1 MNDLHSLASLSESQ
15 LLSGLKNAVTEER
28 KWTQLILEYLL
39 ECDRRGLHLK
49 LGFASLHE
57 FAVQYLGLSDGAAHR
72 RIQSMRLMTQVPEVA
87 EKISSGA
94 LTLSNAAK
102 LQTFFM
108 AEKRTGN
115 EFTHEQMQGWVEK
128 SITLPSRGLERE
140 ILKEASAPVQASL
153 QERTRDLTP
162 ELTELRLVISAQLRE
177 EIEEL
182 KNYLSHSIPDGSVSL
197 ILARLIRQELERQRK
212 RLKTQASSASR
223 SEPEISAAHQG
234 NQNGVVQE
242 NSGANILNQF
252 RTDAKK
258 DSRRPVGAIRGTQGS
273 ALPHLEFE
281 SFEFNPTSARELA
294 ALETKRTAQQQLDP
308 KDSNKVKTPFNLQTK
323 ATPVP
328 QNPASAPKSP
338 RFVPAPLRRE
348 IWNRAGGQCEAKV
361 RTEGFEPLRRC
372 SARRLLQIDH
382 IQPISLGGESTLT
395 NLRLL
400 CAHHN
405 RLFIQENF

>member
-57 FAVQYLGLSDGAAHR
+57 FAVQYLGFSDGAAHR

-182 KNYLSHSIPDGSVSL
+182 KHYLSHSIPDGSVSL
-197 ILARLIRQELERQRK
+197 ILERLIHQELERQRK

-223 SEPEISAAHQG
+223 SEPEISTAHQG

-252 RTDAKK
+252 RADAQKH
-258 DSRRPVGAIRGTQGS
+258 SRRPIDASRGTQCS
-273 ALPHLEFE
+273 ELQHFQFE
-281 SFEFNPTSARELA
+281 SFESNPTSASEVA
-294 ALETKRTAQQQLDP
+294 AFETKRTAQQQLDP

-328 QNPASAPKSP
+328 HNPASAPKSR
-338 RFVPAPLRRE
+338 RFIPSPLRRE

-361 RTEGFEPLRRC
+361 RTEGSEPFRRC

-405 RLFIQENF
+405 RLFIQKKI